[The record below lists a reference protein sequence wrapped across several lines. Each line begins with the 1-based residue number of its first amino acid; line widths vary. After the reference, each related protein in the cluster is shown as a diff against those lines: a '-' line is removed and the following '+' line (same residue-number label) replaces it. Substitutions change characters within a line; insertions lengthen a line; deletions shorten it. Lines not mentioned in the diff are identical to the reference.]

1 MAGHSKFKN
10 IMHRKGAQDKK
21 RAKVFSR
28 LGREISVSVKTGG
41 PDVESNTRLRS
52 AINTAKSLNMPKDN
66 IERAI
71 KKGEGNDPDSNY
83 EEVRYEGY
91 GPVGTAIIVEAMTN
105 NKNRTAAEIRS
116 IFSKSGGNLGESG
129 SVSFSF
135 RRLGAITIEKNLAT
149 EEEIFDF
156 SAENGSEDLEVN
168 EEDYIVYCE
177 QSALH
182 TLNNKIISKF
192 GSTKSADLIW
202 KSDTLV
208 EVEKD
213 SAEKLI
219 RQYHTKAPFV
229 KKLMD
234 NVTRKAEDRGK
245 IRTLGGRACHFDLWQ
260 PVQFGVFKPL
270 PLEMA
275 RKEYDEPLKRAFT
288 YKALNKLIQGSAADM
303 TKKSMVALYEN
314 GIIPHIQIHDEVDIS
329 VESDKKAEQIIE
341 IMESAVELK
350 VPNKVD
356 YEHGKNWGE
365 IK

>member
-21 RAKVFSR
+21 RAKTFSR
-28 LGREISVSVKTGG
+28 LGKEIAVAVKTGG
-41 PDVESNTRLRS
+41 ADPESNIRLRS
-52 AINTAKSLNMPKDN
+52 AINTAKNLNMPKDN

-156 SAENGSEDLEVN
+156 SVENGSEDLEVN

-202 KSDTLV
+202 KSDTSV

-213 SAEKLI
+213 SAEKL
-219 RQYHTKAPFV
+219 F
-229 KKLMD
+229 KLLNALED
-234 NVTRKAEDRGK
+234 NDDVQGVSSNFEVSEE
-245 IRTLGGRACHFDLWQ
+245 TLCSL
-260 PVQFGVFKPL
+260 
-270 PLEMA
+270 
-275 RKEYDEPLKRAFT
+275 T
-288 YKALNKLIQGSAADM
+288 
-303 TKKSMVALYEN
+303 
-314 GIIPHIQIHDEVDIS
+314 
-329 VESDKKAEQIIE
+329 
-341 IMESAVELK
+341 
-350 VPNKVD
+350 
-356 YEHGKNWGE
+356 
-365 IK
+365 

>member
-21 RAKVFSR
+21 RAKTFSR
-28 LGREISVSVKTGG
+28 LGKEIAVAVKTGG
-41 PDVESNTRLRS
+41 ADPESNIRLRS
-52 AINTAKSLNMPKDN
+52 AINTAKNLNMPKDN

-156 SAENGSEDLEVN
+156 SVENGSEDLEVN
-168 EEDYIVYCE
+168 EEDYVIYCE
-177 QSALH
+177 QSVLH
-182 TLNNKIISKF
+182 ILNNKIVSKF

-202 KSDTLV
+202 KSDTSV

-213 SAEKLI
+213 SAEKL
-219 RQYHTKAPFV
+219 F
-229 KKLMD
+229 KLLNALED
-234 NVTRKAEDRGK
+234 NDDVQGVSSNFEVSEE
-245 IRTLGGRACHFDLWQ
+245 TLASL
-260 PVQFGVFKPL
+260 
-270 PLEMA
+270 
-275 RKEYDEPLKRAFT
+275 T
-288 YKALNKLIQGSAADM
+288 
-303 TKKSMVALYEN
+303 
-314 GIIPHIQIHDEVDIS
+314 
-329 VESDKKAEQIIE
+329 
-341 IMESAVELK
+341 
-350 VPNKVD
+350 
-356 YEHGKNWGE
+356 
-365 IK
+365 